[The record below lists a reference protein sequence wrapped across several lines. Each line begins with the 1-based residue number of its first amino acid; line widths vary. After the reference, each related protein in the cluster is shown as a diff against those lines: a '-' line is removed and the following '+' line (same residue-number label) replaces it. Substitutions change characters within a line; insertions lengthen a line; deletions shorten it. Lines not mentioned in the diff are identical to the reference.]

1 MSTSGIDQKQLAD
14 DISSIEAIL
23 FIAIEPVSINQ
34 LSTIL
39 DKPISR
45 TEKLLKVMEDN
56 LQGRG
61 IRLQRSGGKV
71 LLTSA
76 PEKSQIIEKFL
87 GLEATSRLSRAA
99 LESLAI
105 VAYKQPVT
113 RPSLDAIRG
122 VNSDGVLRSLLGK
135 GLIQELGRA
144 PGPGRPILYGTTTD
158 FLQYFGLTSVSML
171 PPLDL
176 SEEET
181 DRKLLKE

>member
-1 MSTSGIDQKQLAD
+1 MSNSGVDQEEFTN

-34 LSTIL
+34 MATIL
-39 DKPISR
+39 DKPISQV
-45 TEKLLKVMEDN
+45 ENLLKIMEEN

-61 IRLQRSGGKV
+61 IRLQRSGGRI

-105 VAYKQPVT
+105 IAYKQPVT

-122 VNSDGVLRSLLGK
+122 VNSEGVLRSLLGK
-135 GLIQELGRA
+135 GLIQELGRS
-144 PGPGRPILYGTTTD
+144 PSPGRPFLYGTTTY
-158 FLQYFGLTSVSML
+158 FLQYFGLTSINML

-176 SEEET
+176 TEEET
-181 DRKLLKE
+181 DRNLLKE